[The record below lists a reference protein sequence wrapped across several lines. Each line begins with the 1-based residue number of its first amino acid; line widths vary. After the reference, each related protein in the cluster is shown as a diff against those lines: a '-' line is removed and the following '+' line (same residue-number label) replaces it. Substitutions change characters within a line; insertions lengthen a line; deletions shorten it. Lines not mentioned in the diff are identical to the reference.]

1 MDNKVP
7 AAGSLPLVYA
17 CSGCSSAAQLANY
30 LAVRLDRLGHAEMSC
45 IAGLGGDIPSLVR
58 IAKAGRSIVAI
69 DGCGLKCVQKTLAR
83 HGLRPKVEYELTRLG
98 VKKRFHADF
107 EQVEAEELLEG
118 IIREIGGQGGR
129 MLQAESTSDRSMSD

>member
-1 MDNKVP
+1 MDTKAP
-7 AAGSLPLVYA
+7 PSESLPLVYS

-107 EQVEAEELLEG
+107 EQAQAEDLLEG
-118 IIREIGGQGGR
+118 NIHEIGGAR
-129 MLQAESTSDRSMSD
+129 SRVLQAQSTPDRSMSD